1 MENGKRN
8 IKDTVGRELIRTFIR
23 STLSEHFYN
32 LSNIAK
38 DKLFY
43 TVSLHMIVHCVNDVI
58 HDYFNNINP
67 IAVYD
72 DYRHPVVNYE
82 IDTTGGSRQ
91 TPSLYIYKGTPI
103 ILIQRYLSE
112 ALYNDSGYVC
122 GQTQNPSYF
131 MSTLRT
137 KKHIR
142 NLREFINKLVKDGM
156 HVADTKWK
164 NATYMFNG
172 MHFRRSSLIKRRS
185 FDTVFIR
192 EEDKSLL
199 ISSVDKFVNSKE
211 WYKKHSI
218 PYHFG
223 IMLYGQPGTG
233 KTSIAQAIAD
243 HLDTQLYVVKGDD
256 ILRLPDSLGADELN
270 IRSKVVVMLI
280 EDIDCGLNF
289 ELLNRDS
296 LKLSD
301 DETRPKGMAALLNA
315 LDGINSPE
323 NIVYVF
329 TTNHI
334 EKLDPALIRPG
345 RIDLKIDIKGVN
357 KETFD
362 QFTMR
367 HFGQTVDKEIDFP
380 SDLTFAALQTYV
392 MKGMSLNEI
401 INKIGGNDNEKIN

>member
-32 LSNIAK
+32 MSNIIK
-38 DKLFY
+38 DKMFY
-43 TVSLHMIVHCVNDVI
+43 TVSLHMVVHCVNDVI
-58 HDYFNNINP
+58 NNYFNNINP

-72 DYRHPVVNYE
+72 DYRKPVIDYE

-91 TPSLYIYKGTPI
+91 TPSICFYKGTPI
-103 ILIQRYLSE
+103 ILLQRYLSE
-112 ALYNDSGYVC
+112 AMYNDSGYVC

-137 KKHIR
+137 KKHIKH
-142 NLREFINKLVKDGM
+142 LKEFIDKLVKEGI
-156 HVADTKWK
+156 HVSDTKWK
-164 NATYMFNG
+164 NATFMFNG
-172 MHFRRSSLIKRRS
+172 MHFRRSNLIQRRS

-192 EEDKSLL
+192 AEEKKL
-199 ISSVDKFVNSKE
+199 ITSSVDKFVSSKE

-243 HLDTQLYVVKGDD
+243 YLDTQLYVVKGDD
-256 ILRLPDSLGADELN
+256 VLRLPDSLGADEINL
-270 IRSKVVVMLI
+270 RSKVGVMLI

-289 ELLNRDS
+289 ELPTVAGFKPS
-296 LKLSD
+296 E
-301 DETRPKGMAALLNA
+301 DENRPKGMAALLNA
-315 LDGINSPE
+315 LDGINSPK
-323 NIVYVF
+323 NVIYIF

-357 KETFD
+357 KE
-362 QFTMR
+362 
-367 HFGQTVDKEIDFP
+367 
-380 SDLTFAALQTYV
+380 
-392 MKGMSLNEI
+392 
-401 INKIGGNDNEKIN
+401 